1 MGRQLRRAKIA
12 ALMADDPSLHD
23 DPALDAEEP
32 AAAECGT
39 ASPERGVGRASLSS
53 VPSNQASLHH
63 CPPRLFDE
71 TLTVALITDASH
83 QDFEFV
89 VAAGQAWRDPS
100 ALIAEGTPRFNAG
113 KRLTSL
119 ANWPVPAPAQASFF
133 CATTLQAGAEP
144 AAAYEKA
151 FRNGRPRSS
160 VSKKRLLCI
169 KLRLRVKH
177 LMAGTDKGGGEAAVP
192 RATFRLRIATSR
204 ELQSSIQKAGPGF
217 QPRIEHRWLTRQSCA
232 SPPWPPSRPA

>member
-1 MGRQLRRAKIA
+1 MVHGRRLCNLRRNQSSRHAILA
-12 ALMADDPSLHD
+12 FQELTLGRVDIRLGFPTRHLGSIFRSNDEAEMTPVVETATP
-23 DPALDAEEP
+23 EEP

-63 CPPRLFDE
+63 RPPHLFDE

-113 KRLTSL
+113 NGSPAWLIGQCQLRHRHHFFAQLLCKL
-119 ANWPVPAPAQASFF
+119 ARSQP
-133 CATTLQAGAEP
+133 
-144 AAAYEKA
+144 
-151 FRNGRPRSS
+151 PRM
-160 VSKKRLLCI
+160 KKRS
-169 KLRLRVKH
+169 
-177 LMAGTDKGGGEAAVP
+177 GTV
-192 RATFRLRIATSR
+192 
-204 ELQSSIQKAGPGF
+204 GPVA
-217 QPRIEHRWLTRQSCA
+217 QLARSACSA
-232 SPPWPPSRPA
+232 SNCTCVSNT